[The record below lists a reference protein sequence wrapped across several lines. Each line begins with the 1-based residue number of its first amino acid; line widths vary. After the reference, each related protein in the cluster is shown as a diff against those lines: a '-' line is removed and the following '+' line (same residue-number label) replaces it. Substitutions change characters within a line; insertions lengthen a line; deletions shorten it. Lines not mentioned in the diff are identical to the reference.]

1 MQRHSRLKFIVMLE
15 ITGKGCS
22 KYPDERNPSTAGQ
35 APFFNGLLEI
45 LGNKPDYAGGIQ
57 KHNKERNRC
66 YIFNQHVPDIVKMKG
81 VLNVLDFG
89 LLLAMGQHPTGE
101 YSNAK
106 PSQRQQDIAGEPV
119 EQDRRYFSR
128 P

>member
-1 MQRHSRLKFIVMLE
+1 MCLSSMPLRFDSGQAPGSIVDMQRHSRLKFIVTLE

-22 KYPDERNPSTAGQ
+22 KCPDEHNPSTAGQ

-57 KHNKERNRC
+57 EHNKERNWC

-81 VLNVLDFG
+81 VFNVLDFG
-89 LLLAMGQHPTGE
+89 LLLAVG
-101 YSNAK
+101 
-106 PSQRQQDIAGEPV
+106 
-119 EQDRRYFSR
+119 
-128 P
+128 